1 MGMTILYSTTR
12 HSITAGRER
21 IHYSSNI
28 HKMFPFL
35 YIDLAVQLQE
45 ISPVSLSSGQES
57 SIKWTEISVRKLKL
71 SLTNFSCYKYII
83 IVWVILNLYLGPVDK
98 AETWCTKL
106 LSIRGAKR
114 REREKKRRN

>member
-1 MGMTILYSTTR
+1 
-12 HSITAGRER
+12 
-21 IHYSSNI
+21 
-28 HKMFPFL
+28 MFPFL